1 LRENYIVIDLY
12 TWATPNGRK
21 VSMML
26 EECELEYKAHPI
38 NISKD
43 QQFAPEFL
51 KVSPNNKIPAIVDND
66 TRKSLMESGA
76 IMMYLSEK
84 TGKFLPQDPERKWS
98 SIQWLMFQMGG
109 VGPIFGQ
116 CHHFT
121 KHNSGKV
128 PYAEDR
134 YHKETKRLYGV
145 MNDRLAKSG
154 FLGCEDFT
162 IADMAVWPWVAR
174 FDWQSINLNEFPNVK
189 RWYLEILERPATRR
203 GWNVPE
209 NQQEIPM
216 P

>member
-1 LRENYIVIDLY
+1 MIDLY

-154 FLGCEDFT
+154 FLGCDDFT

>member
-1 LRENYIVIDLY
+1 VIDLY

>member
-1 LRENYIVIDLY
+1 MIDLY